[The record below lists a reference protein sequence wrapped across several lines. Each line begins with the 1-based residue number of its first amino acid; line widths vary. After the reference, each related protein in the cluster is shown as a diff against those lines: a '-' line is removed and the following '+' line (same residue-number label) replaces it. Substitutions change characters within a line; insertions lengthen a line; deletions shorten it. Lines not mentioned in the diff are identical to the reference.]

1 MIVGW
6 MGGSPCRMWII
17 RNGSGVDGGSPC
29 RMWIIR
35 NGRGVDGGGAMSHV
49 DYKKW

>member
-1 MIVGW
+1 M
-6 MGGSPCRMWII
+6 SPCRMLII
-17 RNGSGVDGGSPC
+17 RNGRGGWIGGSLC

-35 NGRGVDGGGAMSHV
+35 NGRGVEGGVPLSHV